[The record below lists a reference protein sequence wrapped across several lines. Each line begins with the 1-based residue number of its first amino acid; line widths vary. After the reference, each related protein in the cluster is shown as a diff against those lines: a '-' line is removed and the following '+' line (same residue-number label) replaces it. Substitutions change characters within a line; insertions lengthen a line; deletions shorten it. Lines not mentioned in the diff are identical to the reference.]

1 MQDTKKH
8 LGSSFCTDFHCDNTT
23 EEDGRFLR
31 TFCQDKIFAF
41 VNNTKRKTKGF
52 LQRAKILLRE
62 SQGKRPQFILIWF
75 TLLSYLKMALMLL
88 LLLFHHLRGFKA
100 WKNERCSLQFVNI
113 NGFFWYCLCYYD
125 VTWYRIVIIN
135 LFSQDDFGL

>member
-52 LQRAKILLRE
+52 FA
-62 SQGKRPQFILIWF
+62 
-75 TLLSYLKMALMLL
+75 T
-88 LLLFHHLRGFKA
+88 
-100 WKNERCSLQFVNI
+100 
-113 NGFFWYCLCYYD
+113 
-125 VTWYRIVIIN
+125 
-135 LFSQDDFGL
+135 SQDIITRKPRKETTIHPDMVYTSVIPQDGLDAIIIILSFAWF